1 MDRAE
6 PPQNQMTSLRL
17 VRQLFASLRTVW
29 LVIGVCVVL
38 LLLLEGSV
46 RAVNAVSQWRRER
59 RIAAVPSALR
69 DPQES
74 EPWFADFTR
83 EYDATRPQRWKSYVY
98 LGRRPNYK
106 GRYVNID
113 GDGHRVT
120 PQPFTSGEPAARVFF
135 MGGSTMWGTEQRDSA
150 TIAAVAARRL
160 EQLVGPA
167 ARIEVTNFGESG
179 YVNTQELLE
188 LMLALRAGKRPDVV
202 VFYDCINDVGTAVQ
216 YGVAG
221 IPQNESKRVA
231 EFELGR
237 AIDRSGFA
245 QGLRKDLHALGAL
258 TGEAIKQSELVE
270 AVLSVKHA
278 SAPRYVSADSAARSV
293 VRAYRENVR
302 VIESMAR
309 AYNFVPIYVWQPSVH
324 STRKKLT
331 PFEERIRR
339 QIAADSFQTRLRDV
353 QLAVPALLDPVM
365 DSLAPGR
372 FVDADRVFD
381 DDTLAVFVDRIG
393 HNTERAV
400 PRIVDAFWPKL
411 EAAVAPRLRQ
421 SAAGAPLL
429 TSSRDR

>member
-1 MDRAE
+1 
-6 PPQNQMTSLRL
+6 MTFIRVVL
-17 VRQLFASLRTVW
+17 QLFKSLRTFW
-29 LVIGVCVVL
+29 LILGVSLVL
-38 LLLLEGSV
+38 ILVLEGCV
-46 RAVNAVSQWRRER
+46 RATHFIAERQHER
-59 RIAAVPSALR
+59 RLAAAPASLR

-74 EPWFADFTR
+74 ERWFTEFTR

-98 LGRRPNYK
+98 FGRRPNFH

-113 GDGHRVT
+113 ADGHRVT
-120 PQPFTSGEPAARVFF
+120 PQPSAPVEPTARVFF

-160 EQLVGPA
+160 QSLVGPA
-167 ARIEVTNFGESG
+167 ARVEVTNFGESG

-188 LMLALRAGKRPDVV
+188 LILALRAGQRPDVV
-202 VFYDCINDVGTAVQ
+202 VFYDGINDVGTAVQ

-221 IPQNESKRVA
+221 IPQNESKRA
-231 EFELGR
+231 TEFELGR

-245 QGLRKDLHALGAL
+245 QGLGKDLHALGAL
-258 TGEAIKQSELVE
+258 AGEAFKQSELVQ
-270 AVLSVKHA
+270 AVLSVKRPP
-278 SAPRYVSADSAARSV
+278 APRYVSADSAARSV
-293 VRAYRENVR
+293 VRIYRENVR
-302 VIESMAR
+302 VIESVAH
-309 AYNFVPIYVWQPSVH
+309 AYGFVPIYVWQPSVH

-331 PFEERIRR
+331 PFEQRIHR

-372 FVDADRVFD
+372 FVDADRIFD
-381 DDTLAVFVDRIG
+381 DDTLGVFVDRIG
-393 HNTERAV
+393 HNAERSV

-411 EAAVAPRLRQ
+411 EAAVTARLGARVAAPRARV
-421 SAAGAPLL
+421 SPTDAPLV